1 MATIRSVVWIFDWHS
16 FRAHQKPSMRKTTFP
31 DHHKERNKQRK
42 TKPQAIHHHNPPG
55 TKFARQILERTYT
68 KAKTLEILGL

>member
-1 MATIRSVVWIFDWHS
+1 MVWYPFIHLDMVS
-16 FRAHQKPSMRKTTFP
+16 DKVMRKTTIP

-42 TKPQAIHHHNPPG
+42 TKPQAIHHHNPSG

-68 KAKTLEILGL
+68 KEKALKILGL

>member
-1 MATIRSVVWIFDWHS
+1 
-16 FRAHQKPSMRKTTFP
+16 MRKTTIP

-42 TKPQAIHHHNPPG
+42 TKSQAIHRHNPPG

-68 KAKTLEILGL
+68 KEKALKILGL

>member
-1 MATIRSVVWIFDWHS
+1 LFVQSHY
-16 FRAHQKPSMRKTTFP
+16 KYMRKTKIP

-42 TKPQAIHHHNPPG
+42 TKPQAIHTVYPAG

-68 KAKTLEILGL
+68 KEKALKLLGLS

>member
-1 MATIRSVVWIFDWHS
+1 
-16 FRAHQKPSMRKTTFP
+16 MRKTTIP

-42 TKPQAIHHHNPPG
+42 TKPQAVHHHNPPG

-68 KAKTLEILGL
+68 KEKALEILGL